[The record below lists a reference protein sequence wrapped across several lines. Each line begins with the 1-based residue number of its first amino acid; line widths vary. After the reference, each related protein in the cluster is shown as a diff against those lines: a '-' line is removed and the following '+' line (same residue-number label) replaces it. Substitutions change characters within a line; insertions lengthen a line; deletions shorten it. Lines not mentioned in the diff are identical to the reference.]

1 VASSSA
7 DEYVPCAWACRSGR
21 WRNSRRLC
29 ACRRRRTASER
40 EPCVGAWVARTSR
53 VLLAGVQIL
62 PSRSWGRWRCGLEFR
77 RPFLP
82 TDGAVSIA
90 RFRPVVCCRPRQR
103 PGAAAPRRRPLR
115 GVSKGNH
122 GVECRQHP
130 RRGSAAWSQ
139 VAHGA
144 GRHGAV
150 SKVGCRGAVDVGL
163 RVDLFPVNA
172 AGDVASR
179 RGSHQRRGRRALR
192 LRSGASAFFSSSRR
206 GRSEGQGT

>member
-1 VASSSA
+1 V
-7 DEYVPCAWACRSGR
+7 
-21 WRNSRRLC
+21 
-29 ACRRRRTASER
+29 SE
-40 EPCVGAWVARTSR
+40 
-53 VLLAGVQIL
+53 
-62 PSRSWGRWRCGLEFR
+62 CG
-77 RPFLP
+77 
-82 TDGAVSIA
+82 
-90 RFRPVVCCRPRQR
+90 
-103 PGAAAPRRRPLR
+103 
-115 GVSKGNH
+115 
-122 GVECRQHP
+122 QHP

-163 RVDLFPVNA
+163 RVDLFPVNT

-192 LRSGASAFFSSSRR
+192 WRSGASGFVSSSRW